1 LNNRLLY
8 GYATAFLSAA
18 LFGSIS
24 SVAKP
29 ILSSQIQIPPLILAS
44 TTYLIAGIFMFFIT
58 LGVEKNKKK
67 DVVKKGDYAI
77 LLLIGLIGAGIAPF
91 LYFEGLKRTTASD
104 ASVLGGGE
112 MLFTVI
118 LALLFFKEKLTKVG
132 YFGMSITLVGIT
144 LISLSF
150 TSFSNI
156 QNNYNFF
163 NYSFN
168 FGDILIIFSML
179 LWGLDN
185 NISKIISKRISNT
198 SKIVFIKSL
207 TGGII
212 LLLVSF
218 LLGYKVNFDITQ
230 IPYLLI
236 LGIGAFGLSLFFF
249 LESLRIIGTLK
260 VIVIFSSS
268 IIFGLIF
275 STIILQEKIAMIQ
288 IIASVFIIFGLYYV
302 NKDELNYLKKINK
315 K

>member
-1 LNNRLLY
+1 
-8 GYATAFLSAA
+8 
-18 LFGSIS
+18 
-24 SVAKP
+24 
-29 ILSSQIQIPPLILAS
+29 
-44 TTYLIAGIFMFFIT
+44 
-58 LGVEKNKKK
+58 
-67 DVVKKGDYAI
+67 VKKGDYAI

-236 LGIGAFGLSLFFF
+236 LGIGAFGLSLFF
-249 LESLRIIGTLK
+249 SWNR
-260 VIVIFSSS
+260 
-268 IIFGLIF
+268 
-275 STIILQEKIAMIQ
+275 
-288 IIASVFIIFGLYYV
+288 
-302 NKDELNYLKKINK
+302 
-315 K
+315 

>member
-132 YFGMSITLVGIT
+132 YFGMSITLIGIT

-260 VIVIFSSS
+260 VIVI
-268 IIFGLIF
+268 L
-275 STIILQEKIAMIQ
+275 IQ

>member
-260 VIVIFSSS
+260 VIVI
-268 IIFGLIF
+268 L
-275 STIILQEKIAMIQ
+275 IQ